1 MYMCGTFVASKC
13 MHMIRMAVLGLVNGF
28 GFGREF
34 YGEHKALPKAHS
46 SLLVANGKGCG
57 VCLYGIRANL
67 CEPPTRCEIICYV
80 IYGIESIFSTI
91 YE

>member
-46 SLLVANGKGCG
+46 
-57 VCLYGIRANL
+57 R
-67 CEPPTRCEIICYV
+67 PP
-80 IYGIESIFSTI
+80 SS
-91 YE
+91 

>member
-1 MYMCGTFVASKC
+1 M
-13 MHMIRMAVLGLVNGF
+13 VLGLEENFMVNIRHFPRPILG
-28 GFGREF
+28 
-34 YGEHKALPKAHS
+34 
-46 SLLVANGKGCG
+46 LLVANGKGCG